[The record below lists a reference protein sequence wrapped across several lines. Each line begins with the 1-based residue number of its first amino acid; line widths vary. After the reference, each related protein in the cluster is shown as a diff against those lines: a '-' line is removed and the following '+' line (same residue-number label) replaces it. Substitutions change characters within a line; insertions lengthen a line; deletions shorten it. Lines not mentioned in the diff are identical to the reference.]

1 MVTLEAIMRE
11 FPGCASVC
19 DELKTID
26 YELRQE
32 VEGMIP
38 EDLCKSQVI
47 TQASR
52 MFLSIFSG
60 FMLLL
65 IGFMIREW
73 SRLRRDRY
81 QTSLDKMQVI
91 AS

>member
-1 MVTLEAIMRE
+1 MEWHGHLMVTLEVIMRE

-38 EDLCKSQVI
+38 EGLRKSQVI

-52 MFLSIFSG
+52 MFLRNQCDRAAE
-60 FMLLL
+60 LLSTL
-65 IGFMIREW
+65 
-73 SRLRRDRY
+73 
-81 QTSLDKMQVI
+81 SLSLK
-91 AS
+91 